1 MKNTTRLL
9 FSAVLLL
16 VLALP
21 AFSQGRP
28 GSGSSDRGS
37 APSSGGVSTSSS
49 VSSTSSVGSYSSRG
63 ESSRGG
69 FDAGGIGFGGASSGR
84 RGGAY
89 APPVKL
95 EGSSFTTM
103 DTYYRWQDF
112 YWFLQTRYMMNGLYF
127 TRFYRNREPLVTP
140 DLLRRVVRQPYR
152 LSMQMLTAID
162 ELETLLQDRAAG
174 KPVDKQ
180 VLAAK
185 AQEIR
190 ELAKRIRTDE
200 ALAFVDQR
208 KEKDILKGNNIEA
221 LGLESIN
228 QLREMATDLN
238 SQLKNMYT
246 QNTTSTVSVNSLTQ
260 PSLDSLSRGIE
271 KISKAIENSAKKI

>member
-1 MKNTTRLL
+1 MKSAARLL

-37 APSSGGVSTSSS
+37 APSSSGVSTSSS
-49 VSSTSSVGSYSSRG
+49 VSSSSSSGGYVSRDAS
-63 ESSRGG
+63 SSRGG
-69 FDAGGIGFGGASSGR
+69 FEAGGIGFGGTSSGR
-84 RGGAY
+84 RGVA

-95 EGSSFTTM
+95 QGTSFTTM
-103 DTYYRWQDF
+103 DTYYQWQSF
-112 YWFLQTRYMMNGLYF
+112 YWYLQNQYMMNRLYF

-162 ELETLLQDRAAG
+162 ELETMLQDRAAG
-174 KPVDKQ
+174 KPVDKMEI
-180 VLAAK
+180 AAK

-200 ALAFVDQR
+200 ALTFVDQR

-246 QNTTSTVSVNSLTQ
+246 QNTTSTVSVTSLTQ
-260 PSLDSLSRGIE
+260 PSVDSLSRGIE
-271 KISKAIENSAKKI
+271 KISKVIENSAKKI